1 MLVQVVMSQYQC
13 FRITQ
18 FQVFYQGKQ
27 GVLLFPGASVG
38 GVAHGVQA
46 TLVAYP
52 YRVLVV
58 LLAVAASLLFWSTA
72 LYAAISPHH
81 VMITNSFPSQRPMP
95 FVYLPGGGI
104 LPGLY
109 TRAMND
115 DKRDLSHM
123 QDVTPKVVAMAVS
136 TVITILRIL
145 LQRFLLFIVL
155 FLSFLYGR
163 NPVCLVPALVGY
175 S

>member
-1 MLVQVVMSQYQC
+1 M
-13 FRITQ
+13 
-18 FQVFYQGKQ
+18 
-27 GVLLFPGASVG
+27 
-38 GVAHGVQA
+38 
-46 TLVAYP
+46 
-52 YRVLVV
+52 
-58 LLAVAASLLFWSTA
+58 
-72 LYAAISPHH
+72 
-81 VMITNSFPSQRPMP
+81 
-95 FVYLPGGGI
+95 

-155 FLSFLYGR
+155 FLSFLFGR
-163 NPVCLVPALVGY
+163 NPVFRVPAVVGY